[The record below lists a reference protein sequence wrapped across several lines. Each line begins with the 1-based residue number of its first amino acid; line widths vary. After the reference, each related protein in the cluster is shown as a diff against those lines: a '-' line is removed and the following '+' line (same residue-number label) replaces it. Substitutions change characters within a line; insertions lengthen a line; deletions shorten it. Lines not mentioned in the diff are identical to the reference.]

1 VKSLDPDGGVVPI
14 IPIPGAPTPGR
25 GRWIREIG
33 NEQAMGEIGPH
44 EGRELELMLSGKKPM
59 AMFTEL
65 WPLESQIPEE
75 EFEKYVESG
84 KIVKREVFELGPR
97 LPGHP
102 EETKI
107 RRVLYSLPTEIWRID
122 AMIMLSEVYQ
132 RQRGWDA
139 GLERMIGS
147 LLGYEAEDIEA
158 FVQKMG
164 L

>member
-1 VKSLDPDGGVVPI
+1 
-14 IPIPGAPTPGR
+14 
-25 GRWIREIG
+25 
-33 NEQAMGEIGPH
+33 MGEIGPH

-59 AMFTEL
+59 AMFTEVL
-65 WPLESQIPEE
+65 PVESQIPEQ
-75 EFEKYVESG
+75 EFAEYVESG
-84 KIVKREVFELGPR
+84 KIVKREVFEPGPR

-107 RRVLYSLPTEIWRID
+107 RRVLYALPTETWRID

-132 RQRGWDA
+132 RHPGWDA

-147 LLGYEAEDIEA
+147 LLGYEAEDVEA

-164 L
+164 LQTS